1 MEECVMRDLYSILK
15 KLNIFFEEVSHPP
28 AFTVLD
34 IQKLDLKIEGTGCK
48 NLFLTDH
55 KKFYLYILEESKKAD
70 LKKLAKILS
79 VSRLSFASVE
89 DLKTILKLEQGSVTP
104 FGIINDLENQ
114 VLLILDQSL
123 KQKKLLFHP
132 LVNTKTISI
141 EFDDLIRFIEFEKH
155 DYILL

>member
-1 MEECVMRDLYSILK
+1 MEEYIMKELYNVFK
-15 KLNIFFEEVSHPP
+15 QLNIHYEEVVHPP
-28 AFTVLD
+28 VFTVLD

-79 VSRLSFASVE
+79 VSRLSFANVE
-89 DLKTILKLEQGSVTP
+89 HLKTILNLEQGSVTP

-114 VLLILDQSL
+114 VLLILDQNL

-132 LVNTKTISI
+132 LVNTKTVSI